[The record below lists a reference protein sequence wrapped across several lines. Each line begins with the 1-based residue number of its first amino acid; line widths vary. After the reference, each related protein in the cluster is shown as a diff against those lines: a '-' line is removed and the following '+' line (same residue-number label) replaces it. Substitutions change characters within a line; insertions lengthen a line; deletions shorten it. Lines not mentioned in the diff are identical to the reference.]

1 MLTKNQVYD
10 SNGEIFYYIT
20 DNQRTT
26 IFIFSSI
33 CTLLWQEVFALAGGR
48 TMTKCHNGESFV
60 YGLDMLDI
68 QAMLEEY
75 A

>member
-1 MLTKNQVYD
+1 MIQTGKFTISPIIKGLRYLFSQV
-10 SNGEIFYYIT
+10 F
-20 DNQRTT
+20 
-26 IFIFSSI
+26 
-33 CTLLWQEVFALAGGR
+33 CTLLRQEVFALAGGR
-48 TMTKCHNGESFV
+48 TMTKCHNGESCV